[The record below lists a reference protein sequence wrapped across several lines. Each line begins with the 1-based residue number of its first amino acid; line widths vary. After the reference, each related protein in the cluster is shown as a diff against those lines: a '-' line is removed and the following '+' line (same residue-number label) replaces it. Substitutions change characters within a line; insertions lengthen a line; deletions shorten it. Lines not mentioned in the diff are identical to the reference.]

1 MRRQNIE
8 IVSVITKSKQL
19 VRLFLWAADSGVVHV
34 KFSFYFV
41 VQGQV
46 KFVAFIGTN

>member
-8 IVSVITKSKQL
+8 IIPMITKSKQL
-19 VRLFLWAADSGVVHV
+19 VRLLLWAAGGGVVHV

-46 KFVAFIGTN
+46 KLVAFIGTN